1 MQSLAWPYAAAG
13 LAVPAVVYFLTP
25 QSTPAIGRAPGEP
38 EPAVVTSA
46 RRRNQRTAATT
57 LGAVGAAAAATVAF
71 GLVKNK
77 NFQSAATGAA
87 IGSAALALLLLA
99 TMPAEAA
106 PPILPPTPP
115 GPRPAEPGRSLPAY
129 VAANATLYAQ
139 PDVRA
144 AAVRALPRGARIEVE
159 TAAPG
164 WVYAYYAPTGLAP
177 AEGYLRIE
185 DISALPVQALPT
197 TCVRSMANPDG
208 LPCGVV
214 VREAV
219 VHSQANTPTEVKLTA
234 GSRVYVLAATEGWLY
249 VFWVGPTD
257 QEFRGFLRSD
267 DVVTIPPTA
276 EPASPAIQPGDEA
289 VVSMYGLSE
298 LPGVSPDV
306 FRRWRGPEGVGWV
319 RMIIDQVGEQPPLLV
334 GSVVAHHEGGIA
346 LGPASPVSP
355 PVRTTVPLER
365 VDQVVR
371 NGVAVYTR
379 APSLE
384 PLAAP
389 QSLLLDPNIPAS
401 SVLSRPPKVV
411 VSQPSPSAASAA
423 AYLTGE
429 QGEDDA
435 LLQDTLKELR
445 ERHAAMDAYY
455 RATWRPK
462 YGANLPPT
470 LTAGSEYRSFD
481 TQAGIVAI
489 QLRTA
494 GITKASDEAA
504 IRAALRQSLT
514 TRSVPGFSRHHWGT
528 EVDIL
533 TANAREWAPG
543 GRLASLTAFVH
554 DEAPRFGLYTPY
566 KGGAFPEPT
575 RPHYNTEPWH
585 LSLFR
590 RAAPLQT
597 RWLEV
602 VQGPVLETLYD
613 RIAARLGALS
623 DADTARI
630 RRVLPTLDLP
640 SYVRNTA
647 PTPLVS
653 A

>member
-25 QSTPAIGRAPGEP
+25 QSTPAIGRSPGEP

-57 LGAVGAAAAATVAF
+57 LGAVGAAAAAAVAF

-77 NFQSAATGAA
+77 NFQSAATGTA

-99 TMPAEAA
+99 TLPAEAA

-115 GPRPAEPGRSLPAY
+115 GPRPAEPGRSLAAY
-129 VAANATLYAQ
+129 VAADATLYAQ

-144 AAVRALPRGARIEVE
+144 TAVRSLPRGARIEVE

-164 WVYAYYAPTGLAP
+164 WVYAYYVPTGLAP

-185 DISALPVQALPT
+185 DISALPVFGGPSDQPT
-197 TCVRSMANPDG
+197 RQMYVVRDLAVLDRPNGTTVLERLSAGSAVMTRSVTSDNWVEVLVPPTGGRDARVGFAYATDLSLSPVRVTKNAIVLRETRIHGRPGDISVATLKPGARVEVFAVDDGGWAEVRYITGGDIMNHGYVRSED
-208 LPCGVV
+208 LVV
-214 VREAV
+214 
-219 VHSQANTPTEVKLTA
+219 L
-234 GSRVYVLAATEGWLY
+234 
-249 VFWVGPTD
+249 
-257 QEFRGFLRSD
+257 
-267 DVVTIPPTA
+267 
-276 EPASPAIQPGDEA
+276 
-289 VVSMYGLSE
+289 
-298 LPGVSPDV
+298 SPDPE
-306 FRRWRGPEGVGWV
+306 RRPDP
-319 RMIIDQVGEQPPLLV
+319 IPDL
-334 GSVVAHHEGGIA
+334 
-346 LGPASPVSP
+346 PAP
-355 PVRTTVPLER
+355 
-365 VDQVVR
+365 
-371 NGVAVYTR
+371 AVT
-379 APSLE
+379 S
-384 PLAAP
+384 
-389 QSLLLDPNIPAS
+389 ITPAS
-401 SVLSRPPKVV
+401 SVFNRPSKVV
-411 VSQPSPSAASAA
+411 VSQPPAPAASAA

-470 LTAGSEYRSFD
+470 LTSGSEYRSFD

-533 TANAREWAPG
+533 TANARAWAPG
-543 GRLASLTAFVH
+543 GRLAALTAFVH

-585 LSLFR
+585 LSLWR

-613 RIAARLGALS
+613 CIAARLGALS
-623 DADTARI
+623 DADTARV

-647 PTPLVS
+647 PVPTRVEV
-653 A
+653 